1 MRKWSGLLLWMLA
14 LSAEA
19 NGRWEVMRE
28 SPAETIALEASSLD
42 RVADRVSFRLRQ
54 VPRDAPLDASS
65 QRPVREILLE
75 HMVDCRSRRMATL
88 SRAVFSDNDAMIHY
102 QAVRPLKAE
111 WALMPKDDPLLK
123 RVCQSL

>member
-14 LSAEA
+14 FSAAA
-19 NGRWEVMRE
+19 NGRWEVVVE
-28 SPAETIALEASSLD
+28 SPAETIALEVSSLD

-54 VPRDAPLDASS
+54 VPRDAQFDASS
-65 QRPVREILLE
+65 RRPVREILLK

-88 SRAVFSDNDAMIHY
+88 SRAVFSDNDAMINY

-111 WALMPKDDPLLK
+111 WALMPQDDLLIK